1 VRVMRQGRVS
11 RGVHICLCLHEAHQ
25 SVGAAR
31 DRDDS
36 GRRARYGGWQ
46 ARCREVCTLGTM
58 RWHDCCLWVSCST
71 TPEDPFA
78 QETVPMARS
87 PALTLLDVIQAVS
100 EVATNEQETLA
111 TMVHLLTSGQVRLSD
126 EAISG
131 IKALFVTTNVAA

>member
-1 VRVMRQGRVS
+1 
-11 RGVHICLCLHEAHQ
+11 
-25 SVGAAR
+25 
-31 DRDDS
+31 
-36 GRRARYGGWQ
+36 
-46 ARCREVCTLGTM
+46 M
-58 RWHDCCLWVSCST
+58 RWHDCCLWSWVSCST